1 MQSALPEQLGETR
14 KAFGVSLAALAAAH
28 PGQKLPREQQ
38 ARPHGVAASATWG
51 CSLGHIGLQPR
62 GQKLPREQQACPRL
76 LHYGYSTTAT
86 PLWLCY
92 HGYATMAV
100 LAWLY

>member
-38 ARPHGVAASATWG
+38 VPTAT
-51 CSLGHIGLQPR
+51 P
-62 GQKLPREQQACPRL
+62 PRL
-76 LHYGYSTTAT
+76 LHYGYAS
-86 PLWLCY
+86 
-92 HGYATMAV
+92 MAV
-100 LAWLY
+100 LAWLCDFYEAGIDPTSPATSPATCPYLPCGARTQTQTQTPT

>member
-38 ARPHGVAASATWG
+38 A
-51 CSLGHIGLQPR
+51 
-62 GQKLPREQQACPRL
+62 CPRL
-76 LHYGYSTTAT
+76 LHHGYSTTAT

>member
-38 ARPHGVAASATWG
+38 ARPHGVAASAT
-51 CSLGHIGLQPR
+51 
-62 GQKLPREQQACPRL
+62 
-76 LHYGYSTTAT
+76 
-86 PLWLCY
+86 
-92 HGYATMAV
+92 
-100 LAWLY
+100 

>member
-28 PGQKLPREQQ
+28 PGQRLPREQQ
-38 ARPHGVAASATWG
+38 AP
-51 CSLGHIGLQPR
+51 
-62 GQKLPREQQACPRL
+62 
-76 LHYGYSTTAT
+76 TAT

-92 HGYATMAV
+92 HGHATMAV
-100 LAWLY
+100 LPWLN